1 MGTVWRTARQ
11 TRRPSPPCA
20 KSRHRVV
27 TMSWPLLRQS
37 FRDWREART
46 PCQIVGLARRKRP
59 VKTDEEIKVV
69 LLLICCWSVH
79 RRRVVVPISLF
90 QAAKAASA
98 KRRRASKAISS
109 MSLGDMNILLDDL
122 KGQIDRT
129 QAQPDAPLPLAGLLG
144 VTLPLEALRLLIL
157 RTRDRGR
164 RPRAH
169 LTLLSRRVLTLSLP
183 PALLPRAARPLCE
196 GRQCDPT
203 LPFRVTV

>member
-1 MGTVWRTARQ
+1 MFLRRPSKSAFSNGGHVLGPPKKGPRQGSRKGRVKQKKRVEKGQKSVARREMGTVWRTARQ

-59 VKTDEEIKVV
+59 VKTDEKIKVV

-79 RRRVVVPISLF
+79 RRRVVAPISLF

-98 KRRRASKAISS
+98 KRRRANKAISS
-109 MSLGDMNILLDDL
+109 MGPWGHEHSVG
-122 KGQIDRT
+122 
-129 QAQPDAPLPLAGLLG
+129 
-144 VTLPLEALRLLIL
+144 
-157 RTRDRGR
+157 
-164 RPRAH
+164 
-169 LTLLSRRVLTLSLP
+169 
-183 PALLPRAARPLCE
+183 
-196 GRQCDPT
+196 
-203 LPFRVTV
+203 